1 VSRACCVR
9 RAESG
14 LGLSRQFEG
23 RSRAQRLIRWQIAA
37 LVVGA
42 VWAVGLE
49 QGRGQPLAAD
59 ANGCA
64 VTRQG
69 RVYVAVADGV
79 ELEDYERAAGAA
91 QAIMHLVKASLCAPA
106 PKARRPWL
114 TASLRSALEARR
126 QVVLDEVRFDDEAL
140 EHARVR
146 LRSTAP
152 DRSGAA
158 VERAWRVH
166 VHRDAAW
173 QIDTV
178 RDESVD
184 R

>member
-1 VSRACCVR
+1 VR

-14 LGLSRQFEG
+14 LGLSRQFEL
-23 RSRAQRLIRWQIAA
+23 RSHAQRRIRWQFAA
-37 LVVGA
+37 LVAGM
-42 VWAVGLE
+42 VWAGGLE

-64 VTRQG
+64 VTRQE
-69 RVYVAVADGV
+69 RVYVALADGV
-79 ELEDYERAAGAA
+79 DLEDYERAAGAA
-91 QAIMHLVKASLCAPA
+91 QAIMRLVKASLCAPA
-106 PKARRPWL
+106 PQTRRPWL
-114 TASLRSALEARR
+114 TASLRSALETRR

-158 VERAWRVH
+158 VARGWRVH
-166 VHRDAAW
+166 VHHGDAAW
-173 QIDTV
+173 QIDAV
-178 RDESVD
+178 HDESVV